1 MLQCMNYKSS
11 PNDHRERVEDH
22 LANLKLRDRDAVLT
36 QEGLIFRVYGYWHP
50 SKAYVCDVEY
60 APASIFRSEDPRA
73 IRQKEKQ
80 IYYKFYQD
88 QGLQFV
94 QEKYPQHTV
103 WHTPLQT
110 RLVGVH
116 LNQITETRR
125 PDKATQKLLATQPH
139 DSLLRVMQTLSDLIF
154 ERTGLSESN
163 FGVFGSILHGF
174 YHPQFSDLDF
184 IIYGGEKL
192 RRLRETLETL
202 YKERSSHIRNE
213 FETEDAVKEKAKR
226 WKFVNYSPRE
236 YCLHQKRKAIYAV
249 FQDEEQDRFIKTEFE
264 PVKEWSEILNECN
277 SKTRILKKGWIKA
290 IARITDD
297 CDAAF
302 MPSLYQ
308 VEVNRVLE
316 GPKTDD
322 IKRIVSYVEEFRMQA
337 ERDEEVYV
345 EGNLEQVV
353 TSAKTFHQITLT
365 YGPRYYEQVLKVA
378 RLPS

>member
-1 MLQCMNYKSS
+1 MLQYMNYKSS
-11 PNDHRERVEDH
+11 PNNNKKRVEDH
-22 LANLKLRDRDAVLT
+22 LASLKLRDRDAVLT
-36 QEGLIFRVYGYWHP
+36 REGLIFRVYGYWHAP
-50 SKAYVCDVEY
+50 KAYICDVEY

-94 QEKYPQHTV
+94 RENYPQYTV
-103 WHTPLQT
+103 RHAPLLT
-110 RLVGVH
+110 SLVGVNS
-116 LNQITETRR
+116 NQITETRK
-125 PDKATQKLLATQPH
+125 PDKTFQKLLATQPR
-139 DSLLRVMQTLSDLIF
+139 DNLLQALQTLSDLIF
-154 ERTGLSESN
+154 ERTGLSEKN

-192 RRLRETLETL
+192 RRLREILETL
-202 YKERSSHIRNE
+202 YKERSSHLRNE
-213 FETEDAVKEKAKR
+213 FKTEEAVKEKAKR
-226 WKFVNYSPRE
+226 WKFVNYSPKE
-236 YCLHQKRKAIYAV
+236 YCWHQRRKTIYAV
-249 FQDEEQDRFIKTEFE
+249 FQDDKQCRLIKTEFE
-264 PVKEWSEILNECN
+264 PIKEWSEIHNEYN
-277 SKTRILKKGWIKA
+277 SKTRILRKGWIKA
-290 IARITDD
+290 ITRIIDD
-297 CDAAF
+297 CDAPF

-308 VEVNRVLE
+308 VEINRILE
-316 GPKTDD
+316 GLKTDD

-345 EGNLEQVV
+345 EGNLEEVV
-353 TSAKTFHQITLT
+353 TPAKTFHQITLT